1 MIKSRLLASNLSRCR
16 VRHED
21 SGGTRGPTRDAC
33 SLHFTVTCDP
43 MQTAYNCMQG
53 CIRLYACRLY
63 TVVCRQAAGRLHTSL
78 VGPRHKLTLT
88 DNQVI
93 YTGWA
98 KKQTFKKQSGF
109 LAHPVDSYRETCA
122 DRLSE
127 IRIDSRTLHLH
138 RIQPTNLH
146 IVEQSI
152 FTLLHG
158 ARSSFI
164 RNYRL

>member
-1 MIKSRLLASNLSRCR
+1 
-16 VRHED
+16 
-21 SGGTRGPTRDAC
+21 
-33 SLHFTVTCDP
+33 

-164 RNYRL
+164 RNYRLWNRTVLTGSCVPAHRRQISR